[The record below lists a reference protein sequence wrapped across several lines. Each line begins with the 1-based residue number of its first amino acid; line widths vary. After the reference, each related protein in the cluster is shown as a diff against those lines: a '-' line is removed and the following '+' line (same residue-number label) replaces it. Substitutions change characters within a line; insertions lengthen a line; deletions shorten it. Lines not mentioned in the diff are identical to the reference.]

1 MVPVDKEV
9 IKTEAKDP
17 EEYDNEGSMMKGQ
30 LRQICSANEKL
41 MSMVKDDENLP
52 EWVQSK
58 VTKATDYIRSVRDYL
73 ESEKMEEKTLTPAEV
88 RKRDKI
94 AKAIKKDDPNMPMD
108 KKMAIA
114 TATAKKVAEGK
125 VNEVSS
131 NTLSN
136 YMRKSAADVSKSRGD
151 ARRQD
156 KRIGGQKMADEKIRK
171 KMGYS
176 SQAKVPAGTNEA
188 DDATVR
194 MYKDNPDMMKSKG
207 PGGLK
212 SLSKKAQKDVKKSMN
227 EAATPAMKKAA
238 DELNSYAKK
247 HGGIDKAD
255 FMKASK
261 MLSSGKAGMALIKFV
276 DGQDTDVY
284 EKIIRV
290 MAKHMGKQTVEK
302 MFKVNIR
309 EESVNEL
316 SKDTMQ
322 SYWDK
327 TKGDDAF
334 SGSRKANN
342 RLKGAINVT
351 TKLDKLKKMVKK

>member
-1 MVPVDKEV
+1 MKKEDLNADPQSMDNRRLGA
-9 IKTEAKDP
+9 IARNPNHPMHTHAKSELDRRR
-17 EEYDNEGSMMKGQ
+17 MKQ
-30 LRQICSANEKL
+30 
-41 MSMVKDDENLP
+41 
-52 EWVQSK
+52 
-58 VTKATDYIRSVRDYL
+58 
-73 ESEKMEEKTLTPAEV
+73 EKTLTPAEI

-94 AKAIKKDDPNMPMD
+94 AKAIKKDDPDMPMD

-114 TATAKKVAEGK
+114 TATAKRVAEGK
-125 VNEVSS
+125 VDEVSS
-131 NTLSN
+131 KTLSS
-136 YMRKSAADVSKSRGD
+136 YMRKSTADAGKPRQS
-151 ARRQD
+151 ARTQD
-156 KRIGGQKMADEKIRK
+156 KRIGGQKMADDKLRK
-171 KMGYS
+171 MDGKGS
-176 SQAKVPAGTNEA
+176 AAKVA
-188 DDATVR
+188 ATPSTTTR
-194 MYKDNPDMMKSKG
+194 MRSKG
-207 PGGLK
+207 WIRGM
-212 SLSKKAQKDVKKSMN
+212 SRVENVN

-247 HGGIDKAD
+247 SGGIDKAD
-255 FMKASK
+255 FMKAAK

-276 DGQDTDVY
+276 DGQDTEVY

-309 EESVNEL
+309 EEVNEL

-334 SGSRKANN
+334 SGTRKANN

-351 TKLDKLKKMVKK
+351 TKLDRLKKMVNKNKK